1 MKVSYRTIRTT
12 FKTKTIGESGETWAA
27 GEVGQLQYLDDLP
40 DKPSLLLIFPDKS
53 SGRTPLRNFFHFRLS
68 FAEIQR

>member
-40 DKPSLLLIFPDKS
+40 DKLSLLFIFPEKK
-53 SGRTPLRNFFHFRLS
+53 
-68 FAEIQR
+68 